1 MMGEQS
7 AQGNLFGA
15 DRLHLDYVG
24 RDTFY
29 GWLAIEGPRVFPD
42 ADFRDFYVL
51 DNGRKSVPPSQML
64 RMVFLQWYDKVSDA
78 EAVVR
83 SKFDLRWK
91 VALGLEDHEGLC
103 AKFTLQTFRGKL
115 LLSGKGRELLK
126 RSVKVCRE
134 SGALRS
140 RKVRAALDTSPIIG
154 RGAVKDTYNLVADG
168 MAKLLGAL
176 AAYETPL
183 LETVDAAGFA
193 RAHDLSRYVAG
204 SSLKGEAELD
214 WDDEGAREAFLTE
227 LVVDVRRALRLGRHV
242 LETAA
247 SSECITRGGSEANVR
262 DAMDLLGRLVEQ
274 DVAVREDGTAELK
287 RGVAKDRIVS
297 VHDPEMRH
305 GRKSKKVRFDGH
317 KGEIVTDADSGVI
330 LDASSKA
337 GNAHD
342 AAGSLEAIERAE
354 ETLKA
359 AWEDAP
365 TEPRA
370 EQEAGD
376 TEAAIVETLG
386 DCAYGSADNRRD
398 FADAGRTLSAKQASL
413 HNGGRYTKED
423 FPRDEQTG
431 VRTCPAGHSVKPR
444 LRTRAWRGKKVKT
457 PYYQWPAA
465 VCAACPLRTQCLKTC
480 NGQNGEARPRGRT
493 LSEHPEEELLA
504 QARAQQRTP
513 EFRDAYRQRQTVEH
527 RLARMMQ
534 LGARQARYFG
544 RAKTE
549 LQWLLAATI
558 ANLTL
563 ALGHRNEKR
572 GHGTAA
578 IACTSVSTPLKSL
591 WKRITSAL
599 GRQIAP
605 RAAFSPNR
613 GKVPCLA

>member
-1 MMGEQS
+1 MMGELS
-7 AQGNLFGA
+7 AQGNLLGG
-15 DRLHLDYVG
+15 DHLHLDHVG

-29 GWLAIEGPRVFPD
+29 GWLAVEGARVFPD
-42 ADFRDFYVL
+42 RDFQEFYVL
-51 DNGRKSVPPSQML
+51 DNGRRSVPPSQML
-64 RMVFLQWYDKVSDA
+64 PMVLLQWYDKVSDQ
-78 EAVVR
+78 EAIVR

-115 LLSGKGRELLK
+115 LLSDKGRELLK

-134 SGALRS
+134 AGALRS

-168 MAKLLGAL
+168 MAKVLRAL
-176 AAYETPL
+176 AAFETPL
-183 LETVDAAGFA
+183 LEEVDVAAFA
-193 RAHDLSRYVAG
+193 REHDLSRYVTG

-227 LVVDVRRALRLGRHV
+227 LVVDVRRVLRLGREI
-242 LETAA
+242 LEAAA
-247 SSECITRGGSEANVR
+247 SSEYFTRSGSEKDVGQ
-262 DAMDLLGRLVEQ
+262 AMELLGKLVEQ
-274 DVAVREDGTAELK
+274 DVDVREDGTAELK
-287 RGVAKDRIVS
+287 QGVAKDRIVS

-317 KGEIVTDADSGVI
+317 KGEVVVDTESGAI

-342 AAGSLEAIERAE
+342 ANASLEAIERAE

-365 TEPRA
+365 E
-370 EQEAGD
+370 ESGSGEDHD
-376 TEAAIVETLG
+376 TEAEIVESLG

-398 FADAGRTLSAKQASL
+398 FADAGRKLTAKQAPL

-423 FPRDEQTG
+423 FARDEETG
-431 VRTCPAGHSVKPR
+431 ARTCPAGHCVLPR
-444 LRTRAWRGKKVKT
+444 LRTRTWRGENVNV

-465 VCAACPLRTQCLKTC
+465 VCAACPLRAQCLKTC
-480 NGQNGEARPRGRT
+480 NQEDGQARARGRT
-493 LSEHPEEELLA
+493 LTEHPEEELLTK
-504 QARAQQRTP
+504 ARAQQHTP
-513 EFRDAYRQRQTVEH
+513 EFRQAYRHRQTVEH

-549 LQWLLAATI
+549 LQWLIAATV

-563 ALGHRNEKR
+563 AIGHRNKEK
-572 GHGTAA
+572 ASKPA
-578 IACTSVSTPLKSL
+578 LTSSNSPLTSRNSP
-591 WKRITSAL
+591 WKRITAAIQRL
-599 GRQIAP
+599 IAP
-605 RAAFSPNR
+605 WTTSSPMCKQAAGLP
-613 GKVPCLA
+613 